1 MTCTDLDQRSVS
13 VHSYL
18 TQVIVLQ
25 NLEELELLEK
35 NQMEISES
43 KIYLIFKIYYNL
55 HLVEKNTLLKVI

>member
-55 HLVEKNTLLKVI
+55 KRILY